1 MNKQVRF
8 IARNSWLW
16 NRCAEHE
23 NTRVETRREKKK
35 VRKQNERMKE
45 KGKGER
51 EKRKRGK
58 NTERGIDYC
67 LPPRINYRSYRCH
80 PSWLHPVRVTPR
92 ALINNSF
99 TDPRFH
105 LMPAATTTLSSH
117 RRQVKKKFQ
126 RLLTPDAFNSAS
138 TFWSI
143 SFKNSHSCA
152 YTVFYGS
159 CFEMVWYR
167 VRYQIFVN
175 IKCLENLS
183 LKSFV
188 AYIAHLSK

>member
-45 KGKGER
+45 KGKGR
-51 EKRKRGK
+51 GKKRKRGE

-92 ALINNSF
+92 ALINNSS

-117 RRQVKKKFQ
+117 RRQVKKKIPTSLDSWLVQQ
-126 RLLTPDAFNSAS
+126 RAYLLVNFIQEFALSCLYSVLRFLFSNGL
-138 TFWSI
+138 I
-143 SFKNSHSCA
+143 SCQVS
-152 YTVFYGS
+152 
-159 CFEMVWYR
+159 
-167 VRYQIFVN
+167 N
-175 IKCLENLS
+175 IC
-183 LKSFV
+183 
-188 AYIAHLSK
+188 

>member
-45 KGKGER
+45 KGKGR
-51 EKRKRGK
+51 GKKRKRGE

-92 ALINNSF
+92 ALINNSS

-117 RRQVKKKFQ
+117 RRQVKKKNSNVSW
-126 RLLTPDAFNSAS
+126 LLTRSAARLPSGQFHSRICTLVLIQCFTVLVFKWFNIVSG
-138 TFWSI
+138 I
-143 SFKNSHSCA
+143 KYLLILNVFKIC
-152 YTVFYGS
+152 
-159 CFEMVWYR
+159 R
-167 VRYQIFVN
+167 
-175 IKCLENLS
+175 
-183 LKSFV
+183 
-188 AYIAHLSK
+188 